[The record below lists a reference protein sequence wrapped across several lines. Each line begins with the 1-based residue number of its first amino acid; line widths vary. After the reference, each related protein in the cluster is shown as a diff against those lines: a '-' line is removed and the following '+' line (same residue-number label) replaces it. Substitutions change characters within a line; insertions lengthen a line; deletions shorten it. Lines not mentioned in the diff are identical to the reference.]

1 MCVCPIHN
9 IEQAKQ
15 QNGKCLITHRHDSNW
30 LSDPRDIIELQT
42 QLLCQHCTELQEI
55 WTKQNEEEMDILEGR
70 ATRQD
75 EEEMVIF
82 EVRASDM
89 VPQRADKRAA
99 KRATTEDEEATDDEE
114 DEEDAFIKGSALERL
129 ELVLPKNTKKSKKKN
144 KPAVIAVIEEK
155 EDVED
160 ANVLTKKIKKQKKT
174 PKDNPVKD
182 KKDDGKKQFPW
193 KDSSSYVDTLVY
205 IFFCSLLYL
214 PLLLAISSSAP
225 CYIFICRCWE
235 GTLNGYLS
243 QGDESTFRLNF
254 RASSQTSVIISFKSS
269 LNMVSYHPTIADQ
282 LSVFFLHFPLQ
293 SSYATYVW

>member
-1 MCVCPIHN
+1 MGLRKKEFVRIPDWRAGFGDLLWNVRFLSIKN
-9 IEQAKQ
+9 SEIPTMYFQSETLSLNSRNYSKPWPPFTDMS
-15 QNGKCLITHRHDSNW
+15 GKARWSC
-30 LSDPRDIIELQT
+30 
-42 QLLCQHCTELQEI
+42 QLLL
-55 WTKQNEEEMDILEGR
+55 
-70 ATRQD
+70 A
-75 EEEMVIF
+75 IF
-82 EVRASDM
+82 SSA
-89 VPQRADKRAA
+89 PCYI
-99 KRATTEDEEATDDEE
+99 
-114 DEEDAFIKGSALERL
+114 FICYLL
-129 ELVLPKNTKKSKKKN
+129 Y
-144 KPAVIAVIEEK
+144 
-155 EDVED
+155 
-160 ANVLTKKIKKQKKT
+160 
-174 PKDNPVKD
+174 
-182 KKDDGKKQFPW
+182 FPLLLAI
-193 KDSSSYVDTLVY
+193 SSSAPCY